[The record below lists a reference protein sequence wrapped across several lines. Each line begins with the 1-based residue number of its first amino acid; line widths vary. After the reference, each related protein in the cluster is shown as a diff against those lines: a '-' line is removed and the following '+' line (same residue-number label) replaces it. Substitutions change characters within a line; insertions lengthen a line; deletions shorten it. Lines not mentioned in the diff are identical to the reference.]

1 MTKSEVAQQLATIK
15 SEDDLID
22 RADDLVQVWASAQVG
37 FLAVEPILQFMEAHP
52 AWDFG
57 MPGSFVH
64 FVEKFYR
71 NGYEQELVKS
81 IERHPTA
88 HTIWMLN
95 RVINGEKDLR
105 ERQKYIGVLL
115 CAKRNKLIDA
125 STLEL
130 VDEFLAD
137 T

>member
-1 MTKSEVAQQLATIK
+1 MTKNEVSQQLGTIK
-15 SEDDLID
+15 SEDDLVD
-22 RADDLVQVWASAQVG
+22 RVDDMVEMWTSSQVG
-37 FLAVEPILQFMEAHP
+37 FWAVEPILRFMEARP
-52 AWDFG
+52 TWDFG

-88 HTIWMLN
+88 HTVWMLH

-105 ERQKYIGVLL
+105 ERQKYVDVLH
-115 CAKRNKLIDA
+115 CAKRHKLIDA